1 MPAASWFAKRTG
13 ARTRDAWVGV
23 HAQAGGLAAARAA
36 TLVANRRPRVL
47 ACHRVDTAQGLP
59 ALQQWWAGFGSRRV
73 GASLLLRAHEYQ
85 ILQIEAPAVEPA
97 ELRSA
102 ARWQI
107 QDLIDF
113 PADEAA
119 LDCLQLPAAP
129 SSQAGAKLL
138 AVVARQ
144 ALVQQNVTQW
154 RSAGLA
160 LNVIDIPEMALRNL
174 AVLAG
179 GTQACAF
186 VHVGLD
192 ETHLILLWQE
202 ELCVSR
208 QLALGGQQ
216 LRALDELARGAQLE
230 RLGLEIQRTVDAFGR
245 QFSAAHLTQLWVS
258 AVHDVEGVTRVLAD
272 QLSLQVQAYRLADWI
287 DLEPDVKLEDPDQ
300 RVDYALAIGAALRE
314 VPAS

>member
-1 MPAASWFAKRTG
+1 MSATAWFAKRTG
-13 ARTRDAWVGV
+13 PRARDAWVGV
-23 HAQAGGLAAARAA
+23 HSHVGGLAAARAA
-36 TLVANRRPRVL
+36 IIVANRRPRVQ
-47 ACHRVDTAQGLP
+47 ACHRVDTSQGLP

-97 ELRSA
+97 EVRSA

-129 SSQAGAKLL
+129 AGQQRAKLL

-160 LNVIDIPEMALRNL
+160 LNVIDIPELALRNL
-174 AVLAG
+174 AVLASG
-179 GTQACAF
+179 AQACAF
-186 VHVGLD
+186 VHIGLD

-208 QLALGGQQ
+208 QLAFGGLQ
-216 LRALDELARGAQLE
+216 LRALDDFPRGAQLE

-258 AVHDVEGVTRVLAD
+258 AVHDVEDITRLLAD
-272 QLSLQVQAYRLADWI
+272 QLSMQVQAYRLADWI
-287 DLEPDVKLEDPDQ
+287 DLDPGVQPMDLDQ
-300 RVDYALAIGAALRE
+300 RVDHTLAIGAALRE
-314 VPAS
+314 EVAS